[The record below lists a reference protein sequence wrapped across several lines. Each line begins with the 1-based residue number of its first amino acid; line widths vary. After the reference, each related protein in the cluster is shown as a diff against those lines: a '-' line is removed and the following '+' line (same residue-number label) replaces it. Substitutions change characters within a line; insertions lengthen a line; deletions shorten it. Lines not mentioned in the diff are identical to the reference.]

1 MVAGLKICHVVGDSA
16 FGGGS
21 RVILTLVGASLATGA
36 SVTVIATD
44 PTFCRHAREA
54 GAEVVELDC
63 IRRSTRLAWD
73 LRGLL
78 LLRRHFSVSD
88 YDLVHTHTTKAGFV
102 GRLAAK
108 LARVPAILHT
118 AHGFSFHETTPWLQR
133 TSHVLL
139 EKCAGLCCDRIVAVS
154 AFHRNWA
161 VRLGIAPARKLIVI
175 PNGIDR
181 IELMTAAER
190 EAMRAE
196 LGVGAEQILVLSAS
210 RLARGKGL
218 EHLLA
223 AGRSLNLA
231 GRTDIRIL
239 VAGAGDQEDELHRRV
254 RELSCERVVKLI
266 GFRSDVPRLLGAADI
281 VTLPS
286 EREGLSIAVLEA
298 FAAGRAVIASSI
310 GSNLEVGEGVADFVD
325 YGDVGALAAAIAD
338 LSDDPRRRG
347 EMGRLAFTRF
357 EERYTSSRMIDAY
370 GKLYREM
377 AAEA

>member
-1 MVAGLKICHVVGDSA
+1 VGDSA

-21 RVILTLVGASLATGA
+21 RVILTLVSASLTAGA

-54 GAEVVELDC
+54 GAEVIELDC
-63 IRRSTRLAWD
+63 IRRSTRLVWD

-78 LLRRHFSVSD
+78 LLRRHFRASD

-118 AHGFSFHETTPWLQR
+118 AHGFSFHETTPLLQR
-133 TSHVLL
+133 MAYVLL

-181 IELMTAAER
+181 IEPMTAAER
-190 EAMRAE
+190 KALRAE
-196 LGVGAEQILVLSAS
+196 FGVGVEQILVLSAS

-223 AGRSLNLA
+223 AGQLLNQA
-231 GRTDIRIL
+231 GRADIRIL

-266 GFRSDVPRLLGAADI
+266 GFRNDVPRLLGAADI

-310 GSNLEVGEGVADFVD
+310 GSNLEAGEGVVDFVD

-338 LSDDPRRRG
+338 LSDDLRRRG
-347 EMGRLAFTRF
+347 EMGRLAFARF
-357 EERYTSSRMIDAY
+357 EERYTSSGMIDAY